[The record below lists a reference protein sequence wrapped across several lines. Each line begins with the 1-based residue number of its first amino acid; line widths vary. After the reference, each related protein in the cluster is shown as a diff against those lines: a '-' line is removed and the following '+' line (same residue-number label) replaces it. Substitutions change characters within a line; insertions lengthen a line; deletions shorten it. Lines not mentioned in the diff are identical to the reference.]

1 MRSEAL
7 SLQAWGTFVP
17 HVDNVKSVG
26 RGGPGELAQG
36 GDGENEF
43 SPSLVN
49 TIL

>member
-7 SLQAWGTFVP
+7 SLHAWGIFAP
-17 HVDNVKSVG
+17 RVDNVNSVG
-26 RGGPGELAQG
+26 RGGPGEVAHE

-49 TIL
+49 MIL

>member
-7 SLQAWGTFVP
+7 SLHAWGTYAPQVN
-17 HVDNVKSVG
+17 NVNSVG
-26 RGGPGELAQG
+26 RGGPGEVAHG

-49 TIL
+49 MIL